1 MNKDGKI
8 LLLDVNDNSNDFLC
22 KRLKGLGYKNE
33 IHCFTS
39 SEEAGE
45 YVRNNIMDTFILLQ
59 NADAPGI
66 QVPDTRNM
74 IYMHEKFRTDVVPY
88 MFLVLTKNRTPL
100 NALHTFVHCYYKPI
114 PAEDIIETLENVI
127 DFWKDHVFPPKVS
140 PYSRN

>member
-59 NADAPGI
+59 NADAHGI

-74 IYMHEKFRTDVVPY
+74 IYMHEKFKTDAVPH
-88 MFLVLTKNRTPL
+88 MFMVLTKDRQLTGR
-100 NALHTFVHCYYKPI
+100 LHTFVHCYYKPA
-114 PAEDIIETLENVI
+114 PVNELAATLGTVV
-127 DFWKDHVFPPKVS
+127 DFWKDHVFPPRVGQL
-140 PYSRN
+140 